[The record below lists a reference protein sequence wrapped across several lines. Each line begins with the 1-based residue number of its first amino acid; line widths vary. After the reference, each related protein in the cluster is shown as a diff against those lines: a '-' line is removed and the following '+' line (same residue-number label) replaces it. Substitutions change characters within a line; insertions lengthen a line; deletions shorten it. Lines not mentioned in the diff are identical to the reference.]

1 MKDVFGPSGKLL
13 CLDKPYN
20 NMQHMDGNIPFFFD
34 FWADIFVHLRLLDN
48 ELHVQAINSF
58 YGQLSLLN

>member
-1 MKDVFGPSGKLL
+1 
-13 CLDKPYN
+13 
-20 NMQHMDGNIPFFFD
+20 MDGNIPFFFD